1 MSVSMAPD
9 HASADAVV
17 AMARQILAAKSGAGL
32 KAVELANT
40 LRSALGAQAMARVRE
55 YHGGLL
61 SMLEQHSDTFVVRRV
76 PKADRVALVS
86 VSASAPAAVATQ
98 SQVPQPDDVKV
109 NERRV

>member
-1 MSVSMAPD
+1 
-9 HASADAVV
+9 
-17 AMARQILAAKSGAGL
+17 
-32 KAVELANT
+32 
-40 LRSALGAQAMARVRE
+40 MARVRE

-61 SMLEQHSDTFVVRRV
+61 SVLEQHSDTFVVRRV

-109 NERRV
+109 NEKRV